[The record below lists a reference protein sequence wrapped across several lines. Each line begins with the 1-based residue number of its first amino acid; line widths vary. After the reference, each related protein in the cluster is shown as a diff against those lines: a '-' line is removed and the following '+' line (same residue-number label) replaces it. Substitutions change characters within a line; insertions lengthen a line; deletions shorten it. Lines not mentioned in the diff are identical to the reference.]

1 MIAQVVIDLPGIE
14 KLSYYSKTINDLEVV
29 FPGDWVVVE
38 VKKKLHVGLV
48 VETLRETPPYKL
60 KGITKRLSS
69 IPKVDKKWIDFVNFA
84 SRYYHR
90 PLGQVAFNSFPS
102 PLKNPANFLGK
113 QQIIDKKYFSE
124 VSQKRPLQI
133 KKDDVTLQWFLNKE
147 QKRCCVRIKE
157 NNKPKLLFGITGSGK
172 TRVYFS
178 EIRDLLKEDKDSQ
191 ILYLVPEIGLTP
203 QLKQSIEF
211 YFPDIKQEIYTS
223 TQTPL
228 NRAKTWIL
236 ASSGKIRLILGTR
249 IATFLPMPALKLII
263 IDEEHDSSFKQ
274 HEGFR
279 FSARDLSIF
288 QAKNINAKIILGS
301 ATPSLESLAQV
312 TKGQYDL
319 LKLEKRATGRP
330 VSKVTVVKKT
340 SFSFENGLSEQTLD
354 SIRKHMNA
362 SNQVLIYLNRKG
374 WAPVLTCT
382 SCGWSSTCVNCSA
395 NLVLHKNGSQ
405 ILMCHF
411 CGYSEDRI
419 ENCRVCNSNALKLIG
434 MGTEKLAEK
443 LTHLLPN
450 ARILRIDRN
459 TIQKKKQ
466 FREYLTK
473 IKNKEVDILIGTQ
486 ILTKGHDFESVTL
499 VVAVDIESNL
509 KHPDFRAS
517 ERAFQALMQVAGRAG
532 RHVKDSKDVLEP
544 EFILE
549 VLDTDSAFIQC
560 VTKYEYTD
568 FANKLIDERQQWNLP
583 PFTNIAIIDLSYS
596 DQSVLKTYT
605 DHLLGKVNH
614 QINIEKIKTV
624 TANGPL
630 KVYPERL
637 KKTYRSRLILESKK
651 RSDLHSIL
659 FKLRTHLLKGPV
671 KAVVDVDPVDF

>member
-1 MIAQVVIDLPGIE
+1 
-14 KLSYYSKTINDLEVV
+14 
-29 FPGDWVVVE
+29 
-38 VKKKLHVGLV
+38 
-48 VETLRETPPYKL
+48 
-60 KGITKRLSS
+60 
-69 IPKVDKKWIDFVNFA
+69 
-84 SRYYHR
+84 
-90 PLGQVAFNSFPS
+90 
-102 PLKNPANFLGK
+102 
-113 QQIIDKKYFSE
+113 
-124 VSQKRPLQI
+124 
-133 KKDDVTLQWFLNKE
+133 
-147 QKRCCVRIKE
+147 
-157 NNKPKLLFGITGSGK
+157 GITGSGK

-178 EIRDLLKEDKDSQ
+178 EIRDLLKDDKDSQ

-249 IATFLPMPALKLII
+249 MATFLPMPALKLII

-330 VSKVTVVKKT
+330 VSKVTVIKKT

-354 SIRKHMNA
+354 SIRKHINA

-517 ERAFQALMQVAGRAG
+517 ERAFQA
-532 RHVKDSKDVLEP
+532 
-544 EFILE
+544 
-549 VLDTDSAFIQC
+549 
-560 VTKYEYTD
+560 
-568 FANKLIDERQQWNLP
+568 
-583 PFTNIAIIDLSYS
+583 
-596 DQSVLKTYT
+596 
-605 DHLLGKVNH
+605 
-614 QINIEKIKTV
+614 
-624 TANGPL
+624 
-630 KVYPERL
+630 
-637 KKTYRSRLILESKK
+637 
-651 RSDLHSIL
+651 
-659 FKLRTHLLKGPV
+659 
-671 KAVVDVDPVDF
+671 